1 MSSKTY
7 TTAVVLIP
15 PLELWPPIQAIRH
28 EHDGHSVRWVMPH
41 ITLLYPFRPREE
53 FVTLAEHF
61 SHPCAESG
69 PFVVELAAF
78 RFFHHG
84 RGSYTLWLAPEPKE
98 RIVRLQ
104 AALQSVVPDCD
115 DVTRYLHGFTPHL
128 SVGQVRGQA
137 AMERV
142 RGALQ
147 TTWQPVSFPVNQV
160 SLLWHGEPP
169 DEVFRV
175 IHTVAVGR

>member
-1 MSSKTY
+1 MSYKTY

-28 EHDGHSVRWVMPH
+28 EHDRHSVRWAMPH

-53 FVTLAEHF
+53 FAILTQCF
-61 SHPCAESG
+61 SRPCAEIES
-69 PFVVELAAF
+69 FVVELAEF

-98 RIVRLQ
+98 RIIRLQ
-104 AALQSVVPDCD
+104 TALQGVVPDCD
-115 DVTRYLHGFTPHL
+115 DVTRYPNGFTPHL

-137 AMERV
+137 AMGQFRA
-142 RGALQ
+142 ALQ
-147 TTWQPVSFPVNQV
+147 TTWQPVSFPVDQV
-160 SLLWHGEPP
+160 SLICRGESP
-169 DEVFRV
+169 DDVFRV
-175 IHTVAVGR
+175 IHTITVGR